1 LKANKQKASGLKKNK
16 IGGIKMKKVLKNVEI
31 ASKVVEELSKKGYD
45 IGFEKVLNLVDIS
58 RTDETEEAN
67 INDFVTA
74 FETIEQEKEFNR

>member
-1 LKANKQKASGLKKNK
+1 
-16 IGGIKMKKVLKNVEI
+16 MKKVLKNVEI

>member
-1 LKANKQKASGLKKNK
+1 
-16 IGGIKMKKVLKNVEI
+16 MMRNVEI

-45 IGFEKVLNLVDIS
+45 IGFEKVLNLVNIS
-58 RTDETEEAN
+58 KTNETKKTN

>member
-1 LKANKQKASGLKKNK
+1 MED
-16 IGGIKMKKVLKNVEI
+16 IEMMRNVEI